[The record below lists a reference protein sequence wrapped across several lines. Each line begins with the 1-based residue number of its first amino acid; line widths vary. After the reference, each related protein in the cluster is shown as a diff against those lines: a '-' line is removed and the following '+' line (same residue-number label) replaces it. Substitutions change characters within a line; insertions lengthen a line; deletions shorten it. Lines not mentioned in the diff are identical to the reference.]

1 VTVDVMRVVWGPP
14 IKETSSAHDHSLY
27 LSLARL
33 ILPQKPSSTTEKWTA
48 KIPLSGTKPAATG
61 NQAINNDDGIG
72 GEGAGPIALRVEAPG
87 SPEDATKKTLKEEE
101 AWCHGKG
108 ICGCLMDVS
117 RCHGKYVIFYSTQK

>member
-1 VTVDVMRVVWGPP
+1 MDNKDPLPLREQSMLPP
-14 IKETSSAHDHSLY
+14 
-27 LSLARL
+27 
-33 ILPQKPSSTTEKWTA
+33 
-48 KIPLSGTKPAATG
+48 GTKPSTT
-61 NQAINNDDGIG
+61 IG